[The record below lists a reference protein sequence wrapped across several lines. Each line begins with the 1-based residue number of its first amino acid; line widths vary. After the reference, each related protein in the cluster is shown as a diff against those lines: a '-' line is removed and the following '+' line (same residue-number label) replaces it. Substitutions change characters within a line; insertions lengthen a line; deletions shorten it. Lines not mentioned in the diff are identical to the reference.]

1 MQAGGA
7 PRGCAEGAAWRG
19 ARGAALARQAERTRE
34 GVSVGG
40 ARAGLRRAGGTE
52 GRGRIKRREQ
62 IEQRGAR
69 IIQTPEV
76 RAFILHPHISLL
88 GLVSLYSL
96 TCVPS
101 NPAILHGW
109 KRRSEVERQGMCTDV
124 ICPHYFH
131 EFSSMLCLFCCEVNW
146 LFGNY

>member
-1 MQAGGA
+1 MEGCERGGVGTA
-7 PRGCAEGAAWRG
+7 SGANARGGQRWRG
-19 ARGAALARQAERTRE
+19 TSGSAQGGWHGGVRRGAAGR
-34 GVSVGG
+34 
-40 ARAGLRRAGGTE
+40 
-52 GRGRIKRREQ
+52 RGRVNRREQ

-101 NPAILHGW
+101 NPAILRGW

-124 ICPHYFH
+124 VCPHYFH